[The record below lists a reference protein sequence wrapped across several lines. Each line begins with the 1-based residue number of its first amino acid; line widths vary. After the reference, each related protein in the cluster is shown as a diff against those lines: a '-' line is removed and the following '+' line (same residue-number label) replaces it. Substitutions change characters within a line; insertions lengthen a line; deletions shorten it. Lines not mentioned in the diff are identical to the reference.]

1 MALFHHRSLG
11 QWKSISTR
19 GALKLAAANIPFE
32 NSSTAFGALHPYGQ
46 SNILEIVNTTIL
58 VRKSTEKV
66 FEQHRSVF
74 FHKSSCI
81 LAIYKDI
88 YIELTKIS
96 TAITTQKGNKNKLA
110 ADNIRHIYD
119 AWHERKDVDHFARL
133 VSNDDILDNDANI
146 SVSSYVEPEDNTEK
160 IDIHELNQRIAE
172 IVAKENVLRTE
183 IDKIVAELQ
192 EA

>member
-96 TAITTQKGNKNKLA
+96 TAITTQKKGKEERYGIEILYLEYVPLFLINYLVLFP
-110 ADNIRHIYD
+110 IILCTQFVSHIIGIV
-119 AWHERKDVDHFARL
+119 DVYVNTVFPSGYFYVVALLSSRPSVL
-133 VSNDDILDNDANI
+133 EPNAVSQA
-146 SVSSYVEPEDNTEK
+146 
-160 IDIHELNQRIAE
+160 
-172 IVAKENVLRTE
+172 
-183 IDKIVAELQ
+183 
-192 EA
+192 

>member
-96 TAITTQKGNKNKLA
+96 TAITTQKNFFPLPYGRKL
-110 ADNIRHIYD
+110 
-119 AWHERKDVDHFARL
+119 
-133 VSNDDILDNDANI
+133 SI
-146 SVSSYVEPEDNTEK
+146 SVS
-160 IDIHELNQRIAE
+160 RISAP
-172 IVAKENVLRTE
+172 
-183 IDKIVAELQ
+183 
-192 EA
+192 

>member
-96 TAITTQKGNKNKLA
+96 TAITTQKLLFPSKTFISFA
-110 ADNIRHIYD
+110 
-119 AWHERKDVDHFARL
+119 HE
-133 VSNDDILDNDANI
+133 
-146 SVSSYVEPEDNTEK
+146 
-160 IDIHELNQRIAE
+160 
-172 IVAKENVLRTE
+172 ENVE
-183 IDKIVAELQ
+183 IIINNKSDTLIPRKNFFPITQFFLFSPRER
-192 EA
+192 ETFFN

>member
-96 TAITTQKGNKNKLA
+96 TAITTQNKNFTLLMHDLRKVLGPKKLLTA
-110 ADNIRHIYD
+110 AAIAYAKYIDFRSCIKYMNFVNIMAYD
-119 AWHERKDVDHFARL
+119 VADPPKHHTTLFRSPL
-133 VSNDDILDNDANI
+133 SG
-146 SVSSYVEPEDNTEK
+146 K
-160 IDIHELNQRIAE
+160 IT
-172 IVAKENVLRTE
+172 VLCGDCGTN
-183 IDKIVAELQ
+183 KY
-192 EA
+192 

>member
-1 MALFHHRSLG
+1 MALFQHRSLG

-96 TAITTQKGNKNKLA
+96 TAITTQKKISTALFSIFFKESYRSLIVTYFFCFRILLFAGRI
-110 ADNIRHIYD
+110 IR
-119 AWHERKDVDHFARL
+119 RPSKF
-133 VSNDDILDNDANI
+133 
-146 SVSSYVEPEDNTEK
+146 SSS
-160 IDIHELNQRIAE
+160 IR
-172 IVAKENVLRTE
+172 
-183 IDKIVAELQ
+183 
-192 EA
+192 

>member
-1 MALFHHRSLG
+1 M
-11 QWKSISTR
+11 
-19 GALKLAAANIPFE
+19 KLAAANIPFE

>member
-96 TAITTQKGNKNKLA
+96 TTITTQKKN
-110 ADNIRHIYD
+110 
-119 AWHERKDVDHFARL
+119 
-133 VSNDDILDNDANI
+133 DILI
-146 SVSSYVEPEDNTEK
+146 SEEVFLETAFY
-160 IDIHELNQRIAE
+160 QREGKTPPRI
-172 IVAKENVLRTE
+172 ISTRCLV
-183 IDKIVAELQ
+183 Q
-192 EA
+192 

>member
-96 TAITTQKGNKNKLA
+96 TAITTQKNLIPPTDIKN
-110 ADNIRHIYD
+110 
-119 AWHERKDVDHFARL
+119 
-133 VSNDDILDNDANI
+133 
-146 SVSSYVEPEDNTEK
+146 
-160 IDIHELNQRIAE
+160 RIK
-172 IVAKENVLRTE
+172 V
-183 IDKIVAELQ
+183 
-192 EA
+192 

>member
-19 GALKLAAANIPFE
+19 GALKLAAANLPFE

-96 TAITTQKGNKNKLA
+96 TAITTQKFY
-110 ADNIRHIYD
+110 I
-119 AWHERKDVDHFARL
+119 
-133 VSNDDILDNDANI
+133 
-146 SVSSYVEPEDNTEK
+146 
-160 IDIHELNQRIAE
+160 
-172 IVAKENVLRTE
+172 TE
-183 IDKIVAELQ
+183 IYNDGLRCRGVYTLQGNNVKINGKFDAILE
-192 EA
+192 

>member
-96 TAITTQKGNKNKLA
+96 TAITTQNFLFTNPESIVFLVL
-110 ADNIRHIYD
+110 NRLSMSSD
-119 AWHERKDVDHFARL
+119 AWHKIE
-133 VSNDDILDNDANI
+133 DIKKTMKKQI
-146 SVSSYVEPEDNTEK
+146 SFFM
-160 IDIHELNQRIAE
+160 
-172 IVAKENVLRTE
+172 
-183 IDKIVAELQ
+183 
-192 EA
+192 

>member
-96 TAITTQKGNKNKLA
+96 TAITTQNKSGTNDFTLINMWFMRLKNVKLTY
-110 ADNIRHIYD
+110 NLPKVIVHN
-119 AWHERKDVDHFARL
+119 L
-133 VSNDDILDNDANI
+133 NI
-146 SVSSYVEPEDNTEK
+146 SNLSVYLDVQNSLLLTNYKGLDPEMEK
-160 IDIHELNQRIAE
+160 NSAPFPISKTFVIGVNIAF
-172 IVAKENVLRTE
+172 
-183 IDKIVAELQ
+183 
-192 EA
+192 